1 MKKLLK
7 DVATSLVHLVVML
20 VNPVLNGVQSLR
32 AVHWPTERRKLKL
45 VDSPAARAARAAER
59 ERIRGLVEALG
70 AVEGVEHVLTQVLD
84 QSTRPSSY
92 GLDHP
97 RDTLLV
103 CRIYARAYFVVRE
116 DAGDVLGVLDVLR
129 RIEAADVAPWQ
140 AHGQGSD
147 PAGSLDHAL
156 RWHRDGGID
165 ADGRRMH
172 SPCLSSPGAT
182 LTWDRDGIPHRDPI
196 PAGPYI
202 NRLFV
207 FEQTP
212 ADVDAAQL
220 LSEVR
225 ADGRGVVLELAFG
238 ANWVGYCQYHTV
250 ARGGFLGR
258 GRL

>member
-7 DVATSLVHLVVML
+7 DLAMSLLLLVAML
-20 VNPVLNGVQSLR
+20 VNPLLNGAQSLAAQR
-32 AVHWPTERRKLKL
+32 WPTERRKLKL
-45 VDSPAARAARAAER
+45 VDTPRARAARAAER

-84 QSTRPSSY
+84 QSTRPTFHDRDS
-92 GLDHP
+92 P
-97 RDTLLV
+97 RHTLLV

-116 DAGDVLGVLDVLR
+116 DVLDVLP
-129 RIEAADVAPWQ
+129 RIAAAGVADWQ
-140 AHGQGSD
+140 AHGQGPD
-147 PAGSLDHAL
+147 PQGSLEHAL
-156 RWHRDGGID
+156 RWYRDGGVD
-165 ADGRRMH
+165 AHGRRMG

-207 FEQTP
+207 LEQTP
-212 ADVDAAQL
+212 PDADAAQL
-220 LSEVR
+220 LREAR

-238 ANWVGYCQYHTV
+238 ADWVDYCQYHKV
-250 ARGGFLGR
+250 ARGGFAGR

>member
-45 VDSPAARAARAAER
+45 VDSRAARAARVAER

-84 QSTRPSSY
+84 QSTLPSSY

-97 RDTLLV
+97 GDTLLV

-116 DAGDVLGVLDVLR
+116 DVLDVLR
-129 RIEAADVAPWQ
+129 RIEAADVVRWQ
-140 AHGQGSD
+140 AHGQGPD

-156 RWHRDGGID
+156 RWHRNGGID
-165 ADGRRMH
+165 ADGRRMQ

-202 NRLFV
+202 NRLYV

-238 ANWVGYCQYHTV
+238 ANRVGYCQYHKV